1 MPPLDDG
8 APIGPYPDRVTTV
21 LTYGTFDLFHI
32 GHLRLLERLSA
43 MGDRLVVGVST
54 DEFNAGKGKSTVVP
68 YEDRAAIVGSIK
80 GVDLVL
86 PEESWEQKRLDI
98 VEHGVDVFV
107 MGDDWA
113 GKFDDLSDLCRV
125 EYLPRT
131 KGISTTGLKEMLRVL
146 DPNHIEEMQDALRVV
161 SRLLDHYRDL
171 T

>member
-1 MPPLDDG
+1 M
-8 APIGPYPDRVTTV
+8 TTV

-32 GHLRLLERLSA
+32 GHLRLLERLSS

-54 DEFNAGKGKSTVVP
+54 DDFNAGKGKSTVVP
-68 YEDRAAIVGSIK
+68 YADRAAIVGAIK

-86 PEESWEQKRLDI
+86 PEESWEQKRRDI
-98 VEHGVDVFV
+98 VEQEVDVFV
-107 MGDDWA
+107 MGDDWT

-146 DPNHIEEMQDALRVV
+146 DPAHIEEMQDALGVL